1 MWIFT
6 RMGDGRDV
14 CGALREFR
22 RLNPWF
28 AAIPDSEVREA
39 LVVGGGEQCRERLRS
54 LAAALRLDLPI
65 VDLSG
70 LAGEATRQALEALA
84 PGK

>member
-6 RMGDGRDV
+6 RVGDAV
-14 CGALREFR
+14 EVTGALKEFR
-22 RLNPWF
+22 HLNPWF
-28 AAIPDSEVREA
+28 AAIPDSEVAEA
-39 LVVGGGEQCRERLRS
+39 LVVGHGEHCRERLRT
-54 LAAALRLDLPI
+54 LASDLRIDLPI

-70 LAGEATRQALEALA
+70 LSGDATRHTLEALA